1 MRLEETIAFYLL
13 IGVGVAVAMLVGS
26 ERRSLIDQVFLATCA
41 ALFWPMYLPLLLTR
55 PTTNEPSP
63 NLQNIPSDEMAAA
76 IAEVNNE
83 LDAALTSLDGWA
95 EDVLESERG
104 RLAELRVAL
113 VTHAE
118 RIRSIDVLL
127 AGNDA
132 VAVDR
137 ALLTADAPRQTLDR
151 RRQSEL
157 ARRQNIARLAA
168 VRQKSYDDLM
178 ATLAW
183 IRELVSMIHLAKFT
197 GAPASRAEELVAQL
211 AAAVEG
217 ISAAAAPSSELSAHA
232 GDGPTNSA
240 DVVDSVAFSIP
251 THDLRSSE
259 PWVSS
264 RAAAP

>member
-1 MRLEETIAFYLL
+1 MRLEESIAFYLL
-13 IGVGVAVAMLVGS
+13 VGLGVAAAMLVSS
-26 ERRSLIDQVFLATCA
+26 ERRSLVDQVFLAAGA
-41 ALFWPMYLPLLLTR
+41 ALFWPMYLPLLLTQ
-55 PTTNEPSP
+55 PAANEPSP
-63 NLQNIPSDEMAAA
+63 NPPNVPGDEMAAA

-113 VTHAE
+113 VAHAT
-118 RIRSIDVLL
+118 RIRSIDALL
-127 AGNDA
+127 AGSNV

-137 ALLTADAPRQTLDR
+137 ELLAADAPPQTLDR

-197 GAPASRAEELVAQL
+197 GAPASRAEELVAQI

-217 ISAAAAPSSELSAHA
+217 ISVAAAPSELSAQA
-232 GDGPTNSA
+232 GDSLARGA
-240 DVVDSVAFSIP
+240 DVADSVSFSIP
-251 THDLRSSE
+251 TQELRSNE
-259 PWVSS
+259 PWASS